1 MFIQNQILGMKW
13 ISTLV
18 GMGLD
23 KLGLDSN
30 STVYGILQ
38 FFIYDVIKIF
48 ILLSVLIFVILI
60 HSKLFSTRKN
70 EKDIRKIQRNK
81 N

>member
-23 KLGLDSN
+23 KLGQYIDLKFK
-30 STVYGILQ
+30 Y
-38 FFIYDVIKIF
+38 K
-48 ILLSVLIFVILI
+48 
-60 HSKLFSTRKN
+60 K
-70 EKDIRKIQRNK
+70 
-81 N
+81 

>member
-30 STVYGILQ
+30 STVYG
-38 FFIYDVIKIF
+38 
-48 ILLSVLIFVILI
+48 LSLI
-60 HSKLFSTRKN
+60 H
-70 EKDIRKIQRNK
+70 I
-81 N
+81 